1 MCFVNQTIC
10 ANYLFAQSFGEN
22 NDDFFKDLPIA
33 EKIFRDIEFL
43 HSFDS
48 KSVTCR
54 MIGMFVGI
62 MGMSV
67 ILNNVL
73 CEVGFD
79 ESHDL

>member
-1 MCFVNQTIC
+1 MMT
-10 ANYLFAQSFGEN
+10 
-22 NDDFFKDLPIA
+22 FFKDLPIA
-33 EKIFRDIEFL
+33 EKIFCDIEFL

-48 KSVTCR
+48 KSVTCS